1 MRNIEK
7 NTVVVKK
14 FGGTSLNDVACLKH
28 AASLVR
34 DAQLRGEM
42 PVVVV
47 SAMGGVT
54 NQLVQWSELCDAS
67 SKKNYQSER
76 DTVITSGEQV
86 TAGLMALALQNLGC
100 RASSFLGWQLPI
112 LTNDQHTN
120 ADITSINVLP
130 LQHYMAEGGI
140 PVVAGFQGMTKLG
153 RISSLGR
160 GGSDTTAV
168 ALSALLNA
176 RLCQI
181 FTDVDGVYDADPSCI
196 QKARKFDTIS
206 YEDMTIFS
214 QYGAK
219 VLHNKAL
226 SWASTYNV
234 PIQVLSTFEPEKPG
248 TFVCATVSG
257 VARGVAHRGV
267 LRWSVPGLSA
277 HEADDLLMVLQ
288 QKHISVWGW
297 QWSALSLTFFT
308 ELIDQDMVQQYV
320 LPTYSIIPHMMC
332 TVIGVP
338 LDEVCEQRQKNL
350 RGMGVEYIFR
360 SSNSVS
366 YVVGEHA
373 TYQVLSELHNMVQE
387 R

>member
-1 MRNIEK
+1 MRNTEK
-7 NTVVVKK
+7 NAVVVKK
-14 FGGTSLNDVACLKH
+14 FGGTSLNDITCLKY

-34 DAQLRGEM
+34 EAQLRGET
-42 PVVVV
+42 PIVVV

-54 NQLVQWSELCDAS
+54 NQLVQWSELCNAPHGIKD
-67 SKKNYQSER
+67 QSEH

-100 RASSFLGWQLPI
+100 QARSFLGWQLPI
-112 LTNDQHTN
+112 LTDDQHTN
-120 ADITSINVLP
+120 ADITSINVLA
-130 LQHYMAEGGI
+130 LQKYIAEGGI

-168 ALSALLNA
+168 ALSALMGA

-181 FTDVDGVYDADPSCI
+181 FTDVDGVYDADPSCVK
-196 QKARKFDTIS
+196 KARKFDTIS

-226 SWASTYNV
+226 YWARTYKV
-234 PIQVLSTFEPEKPG
+234 PIQVLSTFAPEKPG
-248 TFVCATVSG
+248 TFVCESVSG

-267 LRWSVPGLSA
+267 LRWSVTGVSA
-277 HEADDLLMVLQ
+277 LEADNLLTVLQ
-288 QKHISVWGW
+288 QKQISVWGW
-297 QWSALSLTFFT
+297 QWSLASLTFFT
-308 ELIDQDMVQQYV
+308 ELMDQDIVQQYV
-320 LPTYSIIPHMMC
+320 LPTHSIIPHMMC

-338 LDEVCEQRQKNL
+338 LDEVWERRQKNL
-350 RGMGVEYIFR
+350 QSMGVEYIFR

-366 YVVGEHA
+366 YVVEEHA
-373 TYQVLSELHNMVQE
+373 TRRLLSELHNMVQE